1 MEVSSNGT
9 YAAAPRRD
17 LTARPHV
24 PWRADCPDL
33 NDGAS
38 VSVSA
43 NTPASSDPTTFLSGG
58 IKCAVTVLRP
68 DTSSQVSIPAIVMAH
83 GFGSPRAVRLYA
95 YAERFAAAG
104 YAAVVFDYRGFG
116 DSAGEPR
123 QLLDVSMQHDD
134 WKAALSFARSLPGID
149 ANKVVAW
156 GTSFGG
162 GHVLTV
168 AGRGEALAAVI
179 AQVPHVSGPAAVRA
193 TGFTSS
199 LRIAPYAI
207 RDQVNAFLGR
217 DPVYVPLVAR
227 PGDLGIMTTPDALPG
242 LEQLIVDSGLAA
254 DAYRHDVAA
263 RIGLKIGLYSPERVV
278 SKITCPT
285 LIQIA
290 RNDAIT
296 PCAVAERAAR
306 RIAHATVRIYDC
318 SHFDPYVEPAF
329 TGIIA
334 DQLAFLRETVP
345 VR

>member
-1 MEVSSNGT
+1 M
-9 YAAAPRRD
+9 AA
-17 LTARPHV
+17 
-24 PWRADCPDL
+24 
-33 NDGAS
+33 S
-38 VSVSA
+38 I
-43 NTPASSDPTTFLSGG
+43 NTPVSSDPTAFLSGG
-58 IKCAVTVLRP
+58 TKCAVTVLRP
-68 DTSSQVSIPAIVMAH
+68 DTASDVPIPAIVMAH
-83 GFGSPRAVRLYA
+83 GFGSPRALRLYA

-116 DSAGEPR
+116 DSEGEPR
-123 QLLDVSMQHDD
+123 QLLDIAMQHDD
-134 WKAALSFARSLPGID
+134 WRAALSFARSLPGID
-149 ANKVVAW
+149 PDKVVAW

-193 TGFTSS
+193 TGLAAS
-199 LRIAPYAI
+199 LRIAPHAI
-207 RDQVNAFLGR
+207 RDQIHAYLGR

-242 LEQLIVDSGLAA
+242 VNHLIADSNLAP
-254 DAYRHDVAA
+254 DAYPLDVAA

-278 SKITCPT
+278 AKITCPA

-296 PCAVAERAAR
+296 PRAVAERAAR
-306 RIAHATVRIYDC
+306 RIAGSTVRVYDC

-329 TGIIA
+329 SDIIF
-334 DQLAFLRETVP
+334 DQLAFLREHVP
-345 VR
+345 VRHN

>member
-1 MEVSSNGT
+1 
-9 YAAAPRRD
+9 
-17 LTARPHV
+17 
-24 PWRADCPDL
+24 
-33 NDGAS
+33 
-38 VSVSA
+38 
-43 NTPASSDPTTFLSGG
+43 
-58 IKCAVTVLRP
+58 
-68 DTSSQVSIPAIVMAH
+68 MAH
-83 GFGSPRAVRLYA
+83 GFGSPRALRLYA

-116 DSAGEPR
+116 DSEGEPR
-123 QLLDVSMQHDD
+123 QLLDISMQHDD

-149 ANKVVAW
+149 ADKIVAW

-193 TGFTSS
+193 TGLACLAEDRPLRHPRSDQRVPESGTPCTCHSS
-199 LRIAPYAI
+199 
-207 RDQVNAFLGR
+207 
-217 DPVYVPLVAR
+217 AR

-242 LEQLIVDSGLAA
+242 LEQLIVDSDLAP
-254 DAYRHDVAA
+254 DAYRQDVAA

-306 RIAHATVRIYDC
+306 RIPHATVRIYDC

-334 DQLAFLRETVP
+334 DQLAFLRDNVP
-345 VR
+345 LPQSA

>member
-1 MEVSSNGT
+1 VELPVSQ
-9 YAAAPRRD
+9 
-17 LTARPHV
+17 
-24 PWRADCPDL
+24 
-33 NDGAS
+33 
-38 VSVSA
+38 SA

-58 IKCAVTVLRP
+58 IRCAVTVLRP
-68 DTSSQVSIPAIVMAH
+68 DTSSEVSIPAVVMAH
-83 GFGSPRAVRLYA
+83 GFGSPRALRLYA
-95 YAERFAAAG
+95 YAERFAGAG

-116 DSAGEPR
+116 DSEGEPR

-149 ANKVVAW
+149 AGKVVAW

-162 GHVLTV
+162 GHVLAV

-207 RDQVNAFLGR
+207 RDQVNALLRR

-242 LEQLIVDSGLAA
+242 LEQLIVDSNLAP
-254 DAYRHDVAA
+254 DAYRQDVAA

-306 RIAHATVRIYDC
+306 RIPHATVRIYDC

-334 DQLAFLRETVP
+334 DQLAFLRENVP
-345 VR
+345 VH